1 MSETGAE
8 VIGLDWRVP
17 LDEGWRTVGHKHAV
31 QGNLDPVT
39 LFASWNEVKQRAEHI
54 LRLADG
60 RPGHIFNLGHGILP
74 QTPVDN
80 VKNLAEFVHEFS
92 TSANGGEDSNEQDRS
107 SADRAR
113 QPRAGRG
120 HSRVPAEHLARAS
133 HARGGGARGAA
144 SLFADRQL
152 AADADH
158 ARSRRRTWPASWA
171 CRCMLGCAT
180 GIRSSPTRCKQM
192 ASDNVG
198 QAVAVCLAPHNS
210 RTSVGRISRR
220 CSGRS
225 ARSPS
230 ISWRSGT
237 TIRC

>member
-8 VIGLDWRVP
+8 VMGLDWRVP
-17 LDEGWRTVGHKHAV
+17 LDEGWQTVGHKHAV

-80 VKNLAEFVHEFS
+80 VKNLADFVHEFS
-92 TSANGGEDSNEQDRS
+92 TAAQGGEDSHEQDGS
-107 SADRAR
+107 PADRAR

-120 HSRVPAEHLARAS
+120 HSRVSAEHLARAS
-133 HARGGGARGAA
+133 DARGGGARSAA

-158 ARSRRRTWPASWA
+158 ASSRRTIVARELGIPAYVGMRNWHPFIA
-171 CRCMLGCAT
+171 DTLR
-180 GIRSSPTRCKQM
+180 QM
-192 ASDNVG
+192 TSDNVG

-210 RTSVGRISRR
+210 RTSVGLYKEALFGARR
-220 CSGRS
+220 AVPDRF
-225 ARSPS
+225 R
-230 ISWRSGT
+230 
-237 TIRC
+237 